1 MTQNK
6 KYKFVEWTPTCK
18 QLNAYYGIKTEKIK
32 TKKKARN
39 KCQNV
44 Q

>member
-6 KYKFVEWTPTCK
+6 KYRSIQWTPTIK
-18 QLNAYYGIKTEKIK
+18 QLDAYYGIKTEKIK

-39 KCQNV
+39 K
-44 Q
+44 